1 MAFSVDKGNGVF
13 MSAVWRGLLKQWLA
27 AGLVWW
33 LAGMLLVPASKL
45 YHQILIALS
54 WLPGLLAFIGC
65 REVRQG
71 WRQPMTA
78 VLALFALWSVC
89 SALWTEG
96 GVAFGDLKIFL
107 YLFLAINAFIALAC
121 LDFVMLRRALAIG
134 GLLVGV
140 LAWVSVLHFYGWQ
153 GYGWHRRAVGVGIV
167 DHPILAGHLFGAVGV
182 LLYYLRR
189 DLPVRL
195 QGMVWGLGCTG
206 VLAFLL
212 MCQSKGPWLAAAVTL
227 VLMALWLQT
236 RRALASVF
244 LFTVLA
250 VLALL
255 IWPELILKRGF
266 SYRPELFAQAL
277 QLIREAP
284 LTGLGFGGQY
294 LLLVPSSGKYY
305 EHAHNIYLHI
315 TVVLGGVGLLFW
327 LLLQLCAFYSVW
339 LNRCEPAGQ
348 ALAALLLFSGLALF
362 TDGVGPW
369 VKPREEWF
377 TLWLPLC
384 FAMALMCWHRMS
396 RRAGSSHG

>member
-1 MAFSVDKGNGVF
+1 MLEK
-13 MSAVWRGLLKQWLA
+13 WLA
-27 AGLVWW
+27 VGLCWW
-33 LAGMLLVPASKL
+33 LVGMLLVPTSKF
-45 YHQILIALS
+45 YHQVLILLF
-54 WLPGLLAFIGC
+54 WMPGLLALLMY

-71 WRQPMTA
+71 WWQPLA
-78 VLALFALWSVC
+78 VILLGFVVW
-89 SALWTEG
+89 SALSVSWGAHDVDSGE
-96 GVAFGDLKIFL
+96 LKIFF
-107 YLFLAINAFIALAC
+107 YLFLALNAFLALAC
-121 LDFVMLRRALAIG
+121 LNFVMLRHSLALS
-134 GLLVGV
+134 GLLVGM
-140 LAWVSVLHFYGWQ
+140 LAWISVLYFYGWQ

-167 DHPILAGHLFGAVGV
+167 NHPILAGHLFGAVGI

-195 QGMVWGLGCTG
+195 QGMVWWVSCTG

-212 MCQSKGPWLAAAVTL
+212 MCQSKGPWLAVAVTL

-236 RRALASVF
+236 RRSIAVVM
-244 LFTVLA
+244 LFA
-250 VLALL
+250 VLAGLAL
-255 IWPELILKRGF
+255 FIWPERILRGGF

-294 LLLVPSSGKYY
+294 LLLVPSSGQYF

-315 TVVLGGVGLLFW
+315 AVVLGGGGLLFW
-327 LLLQLCAFYSVW
+327 LLLQSVAFYSAW
-339 LNRCEPAGQ
+339 LNRCEPTGQ
-348 ALAALLLFSGLALF
+348 ALAALLLFSCLALF

-384 FAMALMCWHRMS
+384 LAMALMCRHRMS
-396 RRAGSSHG
+396 RQVESSHG